1 VKKQDNHTI
10 QPDFKSLFEAA
21 PGLYLV
27 LSPSL
32 KIVAA
37 SDAYIKATKTRRDEI
52 IGRGIFDVFPD
63 NPDDPG
69 ATGVGNLS
77 ASLKRVLQ
85 KKQPDAMAVQKYD
98 IPLPQSEGGGFEERY
113 WSPFNSPVL
122 NEDNTIEYIIHRVE
136 DVTDFIHL
144 KQKGIEQDK
153 LTEDLKLR
161 TEQMESEIYSRA
173 QQLQQAN
180 EKLRESEKLKDQFLA
195 NMSHEIRTPMNA
207 IIGFA
212 GLLDKT
218 GLDEKQNEF
227 LTAIKE
233 SGQNLMGIIND
244 ILDFSKI
251 QAGMIEFEHIAFS
264 VRGLVDSVHRLLA
277 NKAEVKNIDFIVH
290 FDDHI
295 HELLSGDPT
304 RMTQILVNLI
314 SNAIKF
320 TEKGHVKLDVNL
332 KERKQNFRIIEFRIE
347 DSGVGIAPEHLN
359 TIFERFT
366 QASSDTTR
374 KYGGT
379 GLGLSIVKNLVELQG
394 GTIDVKSAKSKGSVF
409 TITIPFR
416 TVSYEQLVDYK
427 ASHIIDKIKELKGIK
442 VLVVEDNKMNQRLAL
457 EVLSGFS
464 IVAKVA
470 ENGKDA
476 IKKLRAQ
483 YFDVILMDMQMAEM
497 DGYQATSY
505 IRKKLKNNTP
515 IIAMTAHAMAG
526 EREKCL
532 ALGMNDYISKPFKT
546 VELYNKIRNV
556 LPLKTTEEDEKEF
569 EESNLPSGLID
580 LTYIKE
586 IMGGNTSFLHEM
598 INIFISEVPVFM
610 DQMEKAIHKKDY
622 HAIYQLSHKLQTSSG
637 LMGITE
643 LTNNLLLIEKKC
655 EAKATID
662 EINETFSKAKQIS
675 IDAIKELEKEK
686 QQRTKAIL

>member
-1 VKKQDNHTI
+1 MKKENNHTI
-10 QPDFKSLFEAA
+10 QPDFKFLFESA

-32 KIVAA
+32 TIIAA
-37 SDAYIKATKTRRDEI
+37 SDAYLRATKTRREEI

-63 NPDDPG
+63 NPDDPA

-98 IPLPQSEGGGFEERY
+98 IPRPQSEGGGFEERY
-113 WSPFNSPVL
+113 WSPLNAPVL
-122 NEDNTIEYIIHRVE
+122 HADHTIAYIIHRVE
-136 DVTDFIHL
+136 DVTEFVHL
-144 KQKGIEQDK
+144 KQQGIEQSK

-173 QQLQQAN
+173 QQLQLAN

-212 GLLDKT
+212 NLLDKT
-218 GLDEKQNEF
+218 GLDENQTEY
-227 LTAIKE
+227 LIAIKE

-264 VRGLVDSVHRLLA
+264 LRSLVDSVHRLLA

-290 FDDHI
+290 FDEHI

-304 RMTQILVNLI
+304 RITQILVNLI

-320 TEKGHVKLDVNL
+320 TEKGYVKLDVHL

-347 DSGVGIAPEHLN
+347 DSGVGIAPEHIN

-394 GTIDVKSAKSKGSVF
+394 GTIDVKSAKGKGSVF
-409 TITIPFR
+409 TITIPLH
-416 TVSYEQLVDYK
+416 TVSYEQLVEHK
-427 ASHIIDKIKELKGIK
+427 ASHIIDKIKELKGIR

-457 EVLSGFS
+457 EVLSGFNV
-464 IVAKVA
+464 VANVA
-470 ENGKDA
+470 ENGKQA
-476 IKKLRAQ
+476 IKKLRTQ
-483 YFDVILMDMQMAEM
+483 SFDVILMDMQMAEM

-505 IRKKLKNNTP
+505 IRNKLKNNTP

-532 ALGMNDYISKPFKT
+532 ALGMNEYISKPFKT

-569 EESNLPSGLID
+569 EENSHPAGLID
-580 LTYIKE
+580 LSYIKE

-598 INIFISEVPVFM
+598 IDIFISEVPVFM
-610 DQMEKAIHKKDY
+610 DEMEQAIANHDY
-622 HAIYQLSHKLQTSSG
+622 EAIYQASHKLQTSSG
-637 LMGITE
+637 LMGITA

-655 EAKATID
+655 EDKAPIE
-662 EINETFSKAKQIS
+662 EIHDLFSNAKQIS
-675 IDAIKELEKEK
+675 MDAIKELEKEK
-686 QQRTKAIL
+686 QHRKKEML